1 MANYPVF
8 QAQRVFVRTRCH
20 DECKGFGT
28 VFEKKKLDFLVIS
41 TVAIDVT
48 DIVNIIMNI
57 VWG

>member
-1 MANYPVF
+1 MMSVKDL
-8 QAQRVFVRTRCH
+8 AQFL
-20 DECKGFGT
+20 K
-28 VFEKKKLDFLVIS
+28 KKKLDFLVIS